1 MVMDRRLLV
10 LALGMFALGTD
21 SFVVAGIL
29 PQVSRGSDIAVGA
42 AGQMTPLAMS
52 GIFTVYTY
60 FAVVFDRATGE
71 SAVVLGALPVLW
83 GTCGTLSNLS
93 AGRIIDSIGARR
105 VLVKML
111 AILTADIALTPWAGE
126 WIGTAAP
133 VIAVWGACGW
143 GVLVPQQYRLVSLAP
158 SIAPIVLGLNTASTY
173 VGVSTAG
180 VVGAAGIETVGAHNL
195 GFVGAT
201 LIGLALVLSE
211 FAAHKWPLSPGPKSA
226 GL

>member
-1 MVMDRRLLV
+1 MSKRPARAAGVDGPLRTRRTRPGQKSVAGPGHTTGTKGLVMDRRLLV

-143 GVLVPQQYRLVSLAP
+143 GV
-158 SIAPIVLGLNTASTY
+158 
-173 VGVSTAG
+173 
-180 VVGAAGIETVGAHNL
+180 
-195 GFVGAT
+195 
-201 LIGLALVLSE
+201 
-211 FAAHKWPLSPGPKSA
+211 
-226 GL
+226 